1 MWDVPDQS
9 NNIWYFG
16 NGAGLDFNPDP
27 DDDTAPVPRPIAEA
41 HPQNIPAGTST
52 ISDQAGQVL
61 FYTDGQFVWDLNGD
75 LMENGSDIGGSNKAS
90 QAVVAVAVP
99 TQPTLYYLFTTQTS
113 SSGTNVVSY
122 SLVDIKAE
130 NTTGVGNV
138 VTKNNFL
145 FSPSTEHS
153 AALSAG
159 DTTWVVFHELGN
171 NTFRAYP
178 VSSQGIGQSVN
189 SSVGSAHG
197 YNSGVGTMK
206 FSPDRSKL
214 AVTISEAEPFY
225 FTDFYSLS
233 PFEQN
238 CQLVAFYYLVELES
252 MRIEVSNHSFPFYE
266 EGEKQ
271 RWVSIQKLNEEEIT
285 FEHDRIAFEKLR
297 SWAQKKE
304 VHF

>member
-1 MWDVPDQS
+1 MQNFDLRLYGFIINEVNGVLVSDECKNGIFFTKFPGGGVE
-9 NNIWYFG
+9 FG
-16 NGAGLDFNPDP
+16 EG
-27 DDDTAPVPRPIAEA
+27 IE
-41 HPQNIPAGTST
+41 
-52 ISDQAGQVL
+52 
-61 FYTDGQFVWDLNGD
+61 
-75 LMENGSDIGGSNKAS
+75 
-90 QAVVAVAVP
+90 
-99 TQPTLYYLFTTQTS
+99 
-113 SSGTNVVSY
+113 
-122 SLVDIKAE
+122 
-130 NTTGVGNV
+130 
-138 VTKNNFL
+138 
-145 FSPSTEHS
+145 
-153 AALSAG
+153 AALKRE
-159 DTTWVVFHELGN
+159 FIEE
-171 NTFRAYP
+171 
-178 VSSQGIGQSVN
+178 
-189 SSVGSAHG
+189 
-197 YNSGVGTMK
+197 
-206 FSPDRSKL
+206 L